1 MNLTVEKL
9 DINDLLVVS
18 QLIEQSFDE
27 SVAPTLND
35 EGIETFKKGLSVES
49 LEKRLNSD
57 NLFMICRNEKEI
69 IGVGEI
75 RDKNHLNLLFVKT
88 RLQKK
93 GIGGKILNE
102 LICQIE
108 GNEVT
113 VNSSLNAVGAY
124 EKLGFDKIGLPS
136 EVNGIKYQPMI
147 YIRNENT

>member
-1 MNLTVEKL
+1 M
-9 DINDLLVVS
+9 
-18 QLIEQSFDE
+18 
-27 SVAPTLND
+27 
-35 EGIETFKKGLSVES
+35 
-49 LEKRLNSD
+49 
-57 NLFMICRNEKEI
+57 
-69 IGVGEI
+69 
-75 RDKNHLNLLFVKT
+75 
-88 RLQKK
+88 
-93 GIGGKILNE
+93 NE

>member
-49 LEKRLNSD
+49 LEKRFNSD

-75 RDKNHLNLLFVKT
+75 RDKNHLNLLFVET

-102 LICQIE
+102 LICQTE
-108 GNEVT
+108 ENEVT

-136 EVNGIKYQPMI
+136 EVNSIKYQPMI
-147 YIRNENT
+147 YKK